1 MATYNYKPGLGN
13 VGSYQ
18 ASGIPYVTCSLTV
31 PANNAAG
38 GALNVQFPSV
48 TREFTVRND
57 GSQDI
62 RVGFSAAGV
71 SGSATNFFSLA
82 ATGSFSAPMKV
93 TDLFL
98 ISSDTS
104 AGEATVIGVLTGI
117 DRHQIN
123 NNWSGSA
130 GVG

>member
-1 MATYNYKPGLGN
+1 MPTYNYKPGLGN

-57 GSQDI
+57 GS
-62 RVGFSAAGV
+62 
-71 SGSATNFFSLA
+71 
-82 ATGSFSAPMKV
+82 PMKV

-117 DRHQIN
+117 DRDQIN

>member
-1 MATYNYKPGLGN
+1 MSTYNYKPGLGN

-18 ASGIPYVTCSLTV
+18 SSGVPYVTSSLTV
-31 PANNAAG
+31 PVESG
-38 GALNVQFPSV
+38 IPLQVSFPAV

-57 GSQDI
+57 GGQEI
-62 RVGFSAAGV
+62 RVGFSALGV
-71 SGSATNFFSLA
+71 SGSATNFYEVASS
-82 ATGSFSAPMKV
+82 GSFSAPMKV

-98 ISSDTS
+98 ISSHGVT
-104 AGEATVIGVLTGI
+104 GEATVVGVLTGI
-117 DRHQIN
+117 DRSQIN

>member
-1 MATYNYKPGLGN
+1 MTIYNYRPGLGN

-18 ASGIPYVTCSLTV
+18 ASGIPYVTSSLTV
-31 PANNAAG
+31 P
-38 GALNVQFPSV
+38 VQSGTPLQVSFPTV

-57 GSQDI
+57 GSQEI

-71 SGSATNFFSLA
+71 SGSATNFYALA
-82 ATGSFSAPMKV
+82 PSGSFSAPMKV

-98 ISSDTS
+98 ISSDGS
-104 AGEATVIGVLTGI
+104 AGEATVVGVLTGI
-117 DRHQIN
+117 DRGQIED
-123 NNWSGSA
+123 NWSGSA